1 MWRFG
6 WINFGWNNQQEETGS
21 KRAADTSL
29 INKIYSSCFV
39 CLRCCLLFGNSD
51 IRMHWFTIT
60 RKQRNLITSFWLVI
74 LRISSKK
81 EMIWRK
87 QPKAT
92 SEECSQYSLKKFKVY
107 KTKVIYISIKKP
119 SVLLLYHVVYYTFK
133 FQFIVHIYTQI
144 SCLCIKFVRRG
155 GGLSIFDFC
164 DIHIK

>member
-1 MWRFG
+1 MWRFE
-6 WINFGWNNQQEETGS
+6 WINFGWNNQQKETGS
-21 KRAADTSL
+21 NRAADTSL

-107 KTKVIYISIKKP
+107 KTKVIYISIKKAIGAIA
-119 SVLLLYHVVYYTFK
+119 
-133 FQFIVHIYTQI
+133 FIT
-144 SCLCIKFVRRG
+144 LCITLLNFNS
-155 GGLSIFDFC
+155 LYTY
-164 DIHIK
+164 IHRFHAYASNS

>member
-6 WINFGWNNQQEETGS
+6 WINFGWNNQQKETGS
-21 KRAADTSL
+21 NRAADTSL

-119 SVLLLYHVVYYTFK
+119 SLYHVVYYTFK
-133 FQFIVHIYTQI
+133 FQFIVHIYI
-144 SCLCIKFVRRG
+144 HRFHAYASRRG